1 MNSCRPLVLVVDDE
15 PDMCWVL
22 QNLLTVG
29 GFDFRVAQTGEAALA
44 LLESI
49 RFGIVLL
56 DVKLTDTDGLDLARR
71 IKSMDSSVQIIMIS
85 GYYYKDDVNI
95 QIAVEEGYVS
105 GFISKPFLNDD
116 VIEML
121 RSVEAK

>member
-22 QNLLTVG
+22 QNLLAVG
-29 GFDFRVAQTGEAALA
+29 GFDFRMAQTGEAALA
-44 LLESI
+44 LFESL

-95 QIAVEEGYVS
+95 QRAVEEGFVS

-121 RSVEAK
+121 RAVEAK